1 MKTKI
6 SELNQAYQKMIDS
19 THYNHNSDAEINFK
33 REMHELKAEHSRNI
47 KLMET
52 EYD

>member
-1 MKTKI
+1 MKAKI
-6 SELNQAYQKMIDS
+6 SELNHAYQKMIDS

-52 EYD
+52 E